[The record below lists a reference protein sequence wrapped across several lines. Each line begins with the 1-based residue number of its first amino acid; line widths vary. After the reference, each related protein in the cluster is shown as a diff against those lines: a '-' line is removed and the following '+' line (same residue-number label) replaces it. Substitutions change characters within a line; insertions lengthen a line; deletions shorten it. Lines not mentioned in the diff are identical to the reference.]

1 MRRGLPGGLDCVTV
15 CAAGSRTGA
24 VRCGAVRAVRVF
36 GRCLHSGVDDGS
48 GRKRTR
54 VSEHE
59 FGQFVEVGVLESY
72 LRTNKRHGRTGRWR
86 LGVVAVPEYA
96 RTREGRNAA
105 ETQQRRGDVVGD
117 GEVDVDVEVVVGEA
131 LAAKLV
137 DYPGTL
143 PTCLGTTYCRCC
155 R

>member
-1 MRRGLPGGLDCVTV
+1 MPGGLDCVTV

-72 LRTNKRHGRTGRWR
+72 LRTNKRHGRTGRGR
-86 LGVVAVPEYA
+86 LGVVAVPECA
-96 RTREGRNAA
+96 RMREGRNAA

-117 GEVDVDVEVVVGEA
+117 GEADVDVDVDVDEEVVVGEA

-137 DYPGTL
+137 DYLGTL
-143 PTCLGTTYCRCC
+143 PTYYLSRY
-155 R
+155 